1 MIVGIDGRSLAGVQA
16 RRGVAHY
23 TASLAGALAAG
34 FPEDSWRLLV
44 LGDRLHAPPPGV
56 EAVARRVPRRLAFGA
71 AALTGRPRL
80 DRLVGGGLD
89 VAWIPAPAPLA
100 LSRDV
105 PLVLTLHDLSFV
117 ERPEDYTAYERA
129 WHRVG
134 RLGEL
139 ARRADRVMAVSQTTR
154 EAAIA
159 LWDLDPARVAVVTSG
174 VTRPAAPPDAEEAR
188 RRLGLPARYFLF
200 VGALEPR
207 KGAGVLA
214 RAYVRARRAR
224 LNADLVLVG
233 SGRSGVVF
241 DTLPGIHRI
250 RAADRPELEALY
262 SGALALVMP
271 SLAEGYGFPP
281 LEAAACG
288 TPSIVSDLPVFRETL
303 GDAVLRVPPGDE
315 AALAEAL
322 VRMGSDDAL
331 REGLAGAAA
340 GAIEGR
346 TWEAAARAA
355 HAVLADA
362 AAR

>member
-23 TASLAGALAAG
+23 TASLAGALASG

-44 LGDRLHAPPPGV
+44 LGDRLDAPPPGV

-105 PLVLTLHDLSFV
+105 PLVLTLHDLSFA

-159 LWDLDPARVAVVTSG
+159 RWDLDPARVAVGGDSAGGNLAAVVALMARDRRQPAICLQVLLYPIIEYNFTTPSYSSFADG
-174 VTRPAAPPDAEEAR
+174 YLLTRSAMQWFWQQYVSREADAKQVYAAP
-188 RRLGLPARYFLF
+188 LPAKDFRGLAP
-200 VGALEPR
+200 ALIVTAEFDVLCDE
-207 KGAGVLA
+207 GEAYAEILMAAGVPTEHTRYNGMIHGFIPRLKLFDSA
-214 RAYVRARRAR
+214 RTAVAQIATALKRR
-224 LNADLVLVG
+224 
-233 SGRSGVVF
+233 
-241 DTLPGIHRI
+241 H
-250 RAADRPELEALY
+250 
-262 SGALALVMP
+262 
-271 SLAEGYGFPP
+271 
-281 LEAAACG
+281 
-288 TPSIVSDLPVFRETL
+288 
-303 GDAVLRVPPGDE
+303 
-315 AALAEAL
+315 
-322 VRMGSDDAL
+322 
-331 REGLAGAAA
+331 
-340 GAIEGR
+340 
-346 TWEAAARAA
+346 
-355 HAVLADA
+355 
-362 AAR
+362 